1 MNGQR
6 DGQTS
11 GQMSAPAGEF
21 LTRQVA
27 SGMLWVAGSAV
38 VGRLASFGSQLVL
51 GWLLTP
57 EDFALYAIAVSVSAL
72 LWAVKNGGLREVLTQ
87 RGREYDALAPAAW
100 RIALCCNLALA
111 LALAGLSPLLAR
123 IYEAPDLPPLIWIIA
138 LFLVANTP
146 ATILLARMSI
156 DMRFSSLGKISSL
169 SMTLRHLS
177 AVGFALLGF
186 GAASF
191 LLPLFVVAA
200 FDGAAYYRAL
210 RSWPRGGL
218 PVREVLRQTMP
229 AARWVM
235 FGTLAAAL
243 LEQGDYLTLGLL
255 QDKHTLGLYFFGF
268 QLSVALESL
277 FVTGLRAVMLPAFT
291 RLADQP
297 QRQGAA
303 FLRSCGMLGF
313 LSAPACL
320 GMAVAAGPLIHL
332 LWGGRWDAAT
342 PVFQLMLM
350 SLFARLLAPLSLALA
365 ESRGNWRLR
374 SLLMAADGLG
384 LVASAA
390 LGAAFGGLFAVALW
404 VAGYRILSGLA
415 QCLYIS
421 RHAEVPMAQ
430 TLNMALTPALVSLAS
445 AAAGLAAGR
454 ALLPASGMLVQTGLA
469 LAVFVVLYALAG
481 LTLLRPRL
489 REALELYRTLRRP
502 MPEGPAAGAGD

>member
-1 MNGQR
+1 
-6 DGQTS
+6 
-11 GQMSAPAGEF
+11 MSAAAAPAAQS

-38 VGRLASFGSQLVL
+38 VGRVASFGSQLVL
-51 GWLLTP
+51 GWLLSP
-57 EDFALYAIAVSVSAL
+57 EDFALYAIAVSVTAL
-72 LWAVKNGGLREVLTQ
+72 LWGIKNGGLREVLTQ
-87 RGREYDALAPAAW
+87 RGSEYDALAPAAW
-100 RIALCCNLALA
+100 RIALGCNLFLALA
-111 LALAGLSPLLAR
+111 LVALSPLLAR
-123 IYEAPDLPPLIWIIA
+123 IYAAPGLPPLIWIMA
-138 LFLVANTP
+138 LFLVLNTP
-146 ATILLARMSI
+146 ATILLAKMSI
-156 DMRFSSLGKISSL
+156 DMRFASLGKISSL
-169 SMTLRHLS
+169 SMTLRHLC
-177 AVGFALLGF
+177 AIALALLGC

-200 FDGAAYYRAL
+200 FDGGAYFWAL

-218 PVREVLRQTMP
+218 PVREVLRQTLP

-235 FGTLAAAL
+235 FGTLAATL

-277 FVTGLRAVMLPAFT
+277 FVTGLRSVMLPAFT

-303 FLRSCGMLGF
+303 FVRACGLLSF

-320 GMAVAAGPLIHL
+320 GMAVVAGPLIHL
-332 LWGGRWDAAT
+332 LWGGKWDAAA
-342 PVFQLMLM
+342 PVFQLMLV
-350 SLFARLLAPLSLALA
+350 SQFARLLAPLSLALA

-390 LGAAFGGLFAVALW
+390 LGAACGGLFAVALW
-404 VAGYRILSGLA
+404 VSGYRILSGLG

-421 RHAEVPMAQ
+421 RHADAPLGR
-430 TLNMALTPALVSLAS
+430 TLSAALPSALAALAA
-445 AAAGLAAGR
+445 AAAGLGAAR
-454 ALLPASGMLVQTGLA
+454 TLLPASGPTIQTGLA
-469 LAVFVVLYALAG
+469 LAVFAALYALAG

-489 REALELYRTLRRP
+489 REALDLVRTLLHRP
-502 MPEGPAAGAGD
+502 TADADATGTGG